1 MIAKSEL
8 PVYDIVCMKYQYKK
22 MNYEFIGGDT
32 MDHSILKTNRPP
44 YGIIAILLIGAFIS
58 MLNETLL
65 NVALPTIMKDLNI
78 SASTAQWLATGYM
91 LVNGV
96 MIPSTAFLI
105 QKYSVR
111 RLFLTAISLFTVGTI
126 LAGFAPHFSILLV
139 ARMIQASG
147 SAIMMPLLMNVMLTG
162 FPVEKRGGVMGLFG
176 LVFIFAPAIGP
187 TLSGWL
193 LEHYD
198 WRMLFH
204 LVTPIA
210 IIVLLIGVFLLKDKK
225 DKVDLRLDLFSLL
238 LSSVAF
244 GGMLYGFSSAGSKGW
259 DSPQVYITIVVGA
272 ISLVLFILRQSKLEK
287 PMLNFKV
294 YKYPMFA
301 LSSAISIVISMA
313 LFSGML
319 LLPIYVQTIRGIS
332 TLHSGL
338 LMLPGSLL
346 MGIMSPITGKL
357 FDKFGGR
364 VLAIIGLTITTIT
377 TYFFS
382 KLTLDTSYTQLIIL
396 YSARMFG
403 MSMVMMPVMTNGLN
417 QLPARYYPHGTAMNN
432 TLQQVSGA
440 IGSALLVTIMS
451 NRTKTHATDLAA
463 SAMKHLT
470 GQPTPAVIAQM
481 KQQVAMKAML
491 EGINDSFIV
500 AVGISCVALILAFFI
515 KRAKQAEDPMEKQA
529 GNKVTPKLAEN

>member
-1 MIAKSEL
+1 
-8 PVYDIVCMKYQYKK
+8 
-22 MNYEFIGGDT
+22 
-32 MDHSILKTNRPP
+32 MDHSISKTNRPP

-78 SASTAQWLATGYM
+78 SASTVQWLATGYM

-111 RLFLTAISLFTVGTI
+111 RLFLTAISIFTVGTI

-403 MSMVMMPVMTNGLN
+403 MSMVMMPIMTNGLN